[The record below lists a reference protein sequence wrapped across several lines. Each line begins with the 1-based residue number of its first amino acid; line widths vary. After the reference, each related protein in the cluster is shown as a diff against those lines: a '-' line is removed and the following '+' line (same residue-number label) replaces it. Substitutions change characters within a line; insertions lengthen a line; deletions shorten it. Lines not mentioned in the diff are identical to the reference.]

1 MEALLNVGCKAAKI
15 SYLQQKF
22 ILPALAV
29 MPIVTL
35 FYIVGIDVEE
45 YNND

>member
-29 MPIVTL
+29 MPIVTFVL
-35 FYIVGIDVEE
+35 YRRYRRGGIQQ
-45 YNND
+45 